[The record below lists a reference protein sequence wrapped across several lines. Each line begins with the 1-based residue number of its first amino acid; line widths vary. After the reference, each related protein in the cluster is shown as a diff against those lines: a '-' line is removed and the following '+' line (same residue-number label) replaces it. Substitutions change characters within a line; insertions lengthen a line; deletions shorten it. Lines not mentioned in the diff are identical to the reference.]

1 MTAVAVDDEPMA
13 ATQEQ
18 EVAPEQ
24 SQVPQPVEEAKQEE
38 VQSVNADA
46 TNVVEQVAAE
56 EEAQEQKEDNKA
68 LVADIVE
75 TPAAENVEQKQVEQ
89 DNQTQD

>member
-13 ATQEQ
+13 ATQAQ
-18 EVAPEQ
+18 EVAPEK
-24 SQVPQPVEEAKQEE
+24 SQEPQPAEEAKQED
-38 VQSVNADA
+38 VKADA
-46 TNVVEQVAAE
+46 TNVVEQAAAE
-56 EEAQEQKEDNKA
+56 EDAQEQKEDNKA
-68 LVADIVE
+68 PAADIVE

>member
-1 MTAVAVDDEPMA
+1 M
-13 ATQEQ
+13 
-18 EVAPEQ
+18 
-24 SQVPQPVEEAKQEE
+24 
-38 VQSVNADA
+38 NADT

-89 DNQTQD
+89 DNQT